1 MQKYL
6 IKDLQQY
13 EGQEITLMGW
23 ASNKRESKGLV
34 FIVLRDGTGWCQCVV
49 SLDTIGDDF
58 VYNKDAAVLKVPSS
72 IVPQEFNY
80 LINPNHPEAKRIKIK
95 ETYPMV
101 FDRRIYST

>member
-1 MQKYL
+1 MN
-6 IKDLQQY
+6 INDLPRDWDAKPP
-13 EGQEITLMGW
+13 TL
-23 ASNKRESKGLV
+23 
-34 FIVLRDGTGWCQCVV
+34 TTQ
-49 SLDTIGDDF
+49 TIGDDF